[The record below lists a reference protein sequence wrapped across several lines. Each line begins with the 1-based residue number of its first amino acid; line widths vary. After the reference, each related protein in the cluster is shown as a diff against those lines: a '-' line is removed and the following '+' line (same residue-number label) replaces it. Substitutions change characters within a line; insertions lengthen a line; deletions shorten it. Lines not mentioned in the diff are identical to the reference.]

1 MGQVRDNFRDVML
14 VIISCVL
21 TSLLT
26 YGIYL
31 IQSSD
36 AEERAY
42 NQKVIE
48 ELKAIRADFTEATI
62 ILSVLSERVDNID
75 RRVGK
80 LEDEKDRNK

>member
-1 MGQVRDNFRDVML
+1 MGQVRDNFRDAML
-14 VIISCVL
+14 VIFSCVL

-36 AEERAY
+36 AEEKAY
-42 NQKVIE
+42 NEKVIE
-48 ELKAIRADFTEATI
+48 QLKGLREDFVESTI
-62 ILSVLSERVDNID
+62 ILNVLSERVSNID
-75 RRVGK
+75 KRVVK